1 MVLISASPRGQVYGF
16 LGPNGAG
23 KTTTI
28 RMLLGLVAP
37 NAGQAWLLGRPL
49 PDPGAVAQTGS
60 MIEEPAFYPWMSG
73 RGNLEVLAATA
84 GGRPDRAE
92 VSRALDLAG
101 LGAVASRKVKA
112 YSQGMR
118 QRLGLA
124 GALLGSP
131 ALLVIDEPTNGLDPA
146 APAPSGTLAG
156 ATECPIWTPS
166 PPSTKHALE
175 TR

>member
-1 MVLISASPRGQVYGF
+1 
-16 LGPNGAG
+16 
-23 KTTTI
+23 
-28 RMLLGLVAP
+28 
-37 NAGQAWLLGRPL
+37 
-49 PDPGAVAQTGS
+49 
-60 MIEEPAFYPWMSG
+60 
-73 RGNLEVLAATA
+73 
-84 GGRPDRAE
+84 
-92 VSRALDLAG
+92 
-101 LGAVASRKVKA
+101 
-112 YSQGMR
+112 MR

>member
-92 VSRALDLAG
+92 VSRVLGPCRPRSCRVPEGQGLLPGDASATGAG
-101 LGAVASRKVKA
+101 GGTARVSCA
-112 YSQGMR
+112 
-118 QRLGLA
+118 A
-124 GALLGSP
+124 G
-131 ALLVIDEPTNGLDPA
+131 
-146 APAPSGTLAG
+146 
-156 ATECPIWTPS
+156 
-166 PPSTKHALE
+166 
-175 TR
+175 